1 MPTEQAGQVVL
12 DERELSRAVADDLA
26 GETGNGPAIVWS
38 SRGGEVVL
46 HLDTADVQLTPG
58 HLRVRLEC
66 ETAETG
72 RVSQQIHLALPLPQ
86 ERPNFV
92 ATADLVPEG
101 DAWVAAWWGRPLQD
115 AVWATVVRLAGSDAD
130 GVAADRG
137 ALIVHRAERHG

>member
-1 MPTEQAGQVVL
+1 VPTEQAGQVVL

-72 RVSQQIHLALPLPQ
+72 RVSQQIHLALPLPR